1 VVTAAFS
8 SDVLDDG
15 LNSNLISISPSR
27 SVAIRLLDHREPE
40 LQSFDDV
47 QGEIEFRIQLDKI
60 RERSVALGESVL
72 SNMQDGLNIDTLL
85 ETQNLSWNQVDGL
98 ERTDQILPPELVQNI
113 FELAPPEGGQSRV
126 EGYELSTGEYVVVD
140 LQSVNSGSV
149 EDLEDDELQSLKTFI
164 AQQSTNADF
173 GALILGMQ
181 NRAEI
186 IR

>member
-1 VVTAAFS
+1 
-8 SDVLDDG
+8 VLE
-15 LNSNLISISPSR
+15 
-27 SVAIRLLDHREPE
+27 HRKPE

-72 SNMQDGLNIDTLL
+72 SSMQEGLNIDTLL

-98 ERTDQILPPELVQNI
+98 KRADQILPPELVQNI
-113 FELAPPEGGQSRV
+113 FELAPPEGDQSRV
-126 EGYELSTGEYVVVD
+126 EGFELSTGEYVVVD

-149 EDLEDDELQSLKTFI
+149 EDLEDAELESLKTFI
-164 AQQSTNADF
+164 AQQSTNSDF

-181 NRAEI
+181 NRSEI